1 MRSKPVRRIMN
12 SKRRRKAKP
21 VNKILNHCMQILP
34 LIIIRSMGKNEIFA
48 KLQQLKHRGLNYKF
62 DTYDAIFHLQRG
74 GLMHEI
80 VFNQKQVQEL
90 TPLGRELA
98 EMIIGSDKYKKSYSA
113 LRNAF
118 DNKFNTPKQK
128 NKRTLRIRLKNNG
141 WNEDEIEW
149 FDYYDETVSFV
160 LSYADDYFIRG
171 ALQKRF
177 ELIIREFGSVS
188 EIAKTI
194 INTLILNA
202 SVYHISFVSTRHIE
216 EDYPLSLRMPGG
228 LPEQDGTPYIDRY
241 VEINEEVIFDFQEAS
256 GQVYYPKLISNEV
269 KNMLVSMLCML
280 KPPRELVG
288 KYIQDLKSF
297 RSRWADV
304 DYNIIPSGLGR
315 EYDEGKKRRMKYEL
329 SKNENCVLSAYEE
342 YLSKLT

>member
-1 MRSKPVRRIMN
+1 MRSKPVIGIMN
-12 SKRRRKAKP
+12 SKRRHKVKP
-21 VNKILNHCMQILP
+21 VNKILNHCIQILP
-34 LIIIRSMGKNEIFA
+34 LIISRSMGKNEIFA
-48 KLQQLKHRGLNYKF
+48 KLHQLKHRGLNYKF

-80 VFNQKQVQEL
+80 AHSQKHIQEL

-98 EMIIGSDKYKKSYSA
+98 EMIIGSDRYKKSYSA
-113 LRNAF
+113 LRCAL
-118 DNKFNTPKQK
+118 DNNFSTPKQK
-128 NKRTLRIRLKNNG
+128 NKQTLRSRLRNSG
-141 WNEDEIEW
+141 WDEDEIEW
-149 FDYYDETVSFV
+149 FDYYHEQVTLV
-160 LSYADDYFIRG
+160 LAYADDDFIRG

-177 ELIIREFGSVS
+177 ELITREFGSVS

-202 SVYHISFVSTRHIE
+202 SINHISFVSRHIE
-216 EDYPLSLRMPGG
+216 EDYPLSLRMQEG

-241 VEINEEVIFDFQEAS
+241 IEINEEVISDFEKAS
-256 GQVYYPKLISNEV
+256 GQDYYPKLISNEV
-269 KNMLVSMLCML
+269 KNMLLSMLFML
-280 KPPRELVG
+280 KPPRELVV

-297 RSRWADV
+297 RQRAADV
-304 DYNIIPSGLGR
+304 DRNFIPSGLGR
-315 EYDEGKKRRMKYEL
+315 EYDEGKKGRMKYEV

>member
-1 MRSKPVRRIMN
+1 MGSKPVTRIKH
-12 SKRRRKAKP
+12 SKRRRKVKP
-21 VNKILNHCMQILP
+21 VNKVFDHCMQILP
-34 LIIIRSMGKNEIFA
+34 LIINRSMGKNEIFA
-48 KLQQLKHRGLNYKF
+48 KLHQLKHPGLNYKF
-62 DTYDAIFHLQRG
+62 DTLDAIFHLQRG

-80 VFNQKQVQEL
+80 AHSQKQLQEL

-113 LRNAF
+113 LQDAF
-118 DNKFNTPKQK
+118 DNNFSTPKQK
-128 NKRTLRIRLKNNG
+128 NKQTLRSRLRNSG
-141 WNEDEIEW
+141 WDEDEIEW
-149 FDYYDETVSFV
+149 FDCYDEQVDSV
-160 LSYADDYFIRG
+160 LGYADDDFIRG

-202 SVYHISFVSTRHIE
+202 SVYHISFVSRHIE
-216 EDYPLSLRMPGG
+216 EDYPSSLRMPEE

-241 VEINEEVIFDFQEAS
+241 FEIDEQEISYFKDAS
-256 GQVYYPKLISNEV
+256 RKDYYPKPISNEV
-269 KNMLVSMLCML
+269 KNMLLSMLFML

-297 RSRWADV
+297 RQGRADV
-304 DYNIIPSGLGR
+304 DYNFIPSGLGR
-315 EYDEGKKRRMKYEL
+315 EYDEGKKRRMKYEVAR
-329 SKNENCVLSAYEE
+329 NENCTLSAYEE